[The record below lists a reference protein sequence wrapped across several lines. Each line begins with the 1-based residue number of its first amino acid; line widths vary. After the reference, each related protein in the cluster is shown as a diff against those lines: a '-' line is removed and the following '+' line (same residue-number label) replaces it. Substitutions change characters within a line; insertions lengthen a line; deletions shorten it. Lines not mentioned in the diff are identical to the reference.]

1 MIRLQRVLDRL
12 CEQLVV
18 FGGWMLVASAVFV
31 SVEVIARKVFL
42 VSLEGANEISSYV
55 VAITSAWAFSYALI
69 ECGHIRIDA
78 VYSHLSERNR
88 ALIDV
93 LSAATLAAFAAL
105 LVWFSFRLLEFAWV
119 NDTHANTPLR
129 TPMWIPLLLWY
140 LGLVLFL
147 VMSVVSMVR
156 AAAAWRAGD
165 FATVRRIAGMTANEA
180 EVELR
185 TPPPVQPLATELEG
199 R

>member
-18 FGGWMLVASAVFV
+18 FGGWLLVASAIFV
-31 SVEVIARKVFL
+31 SMDVIARKVFL
-42 VSLEGANEISSYV
+42 ISLEGANEMSSYV

-69 ECGHIRIDA
+69 ECAHIRIDA
-78 VYSHLSERNR
+78 VYSHLSERGR
-88 ALIDV
+88 ALTDV

-119 NDTHANTPLR
+119 NDTRANTPLR
-129 TPMWIPLLLWY
+129 TPMWVPLLLWY
-140 LGLVLFL
+140 FGLVLFL
-147 VMSVVSMVR
+147 FLSVVSTVR

-165 FATVRRIAGMTANEA
+165 FATVRRIAGMTASEA
-180 EVELR
+180 EVEMR
-185 TPPPVQPLATELEG
+185 TLPPVEPLATELEE